1 MAVPNA
7 FDERSIPNLPGVER
21 GDIDLNKTEP
31 KTAVKTGRVQWIDF
45 AKGIAIL
52 ATILG
57 HTADVGKTGSDVR
70 ALIFSFHM
78 PLFFILSILTY
89 RCSNS
94 LEEYKMKQKKA
105 AKHLLVPAVV
115 VFAIATVIECVQD
128 TTLLTQF
135 EYWQEKLYTF
145 IIGSGTSVEYSGISV
160 AAFGIA
166 WFFFALFIGRA
177 IFDYIHLS
185 MKEDFQILVVSMIV
199 GAIGMI
205 WGMLMQLPFSLDIA
219 LAIMPFFY
227 WGYRMKR
234 MDLTKS
240 PLKKALIW
248 GVIWIVTLMITV
260 PDWEIRIYLELAN
273 RRYPLFPICFVTAVA
288 GTMCISELSVIF
300 CKAKHLVKPIVFLGR
315 NSLYLL
321 CVHILD
327 GNWESVWH
335 VEGHQFH
342 TALRRCVADIIVFLA
357 VMLVLTAWK
366 KIRRSIQTKK
376 AQSCA

>member
-1 MAVPNA
+1 M
-7 FDERSIPNLPGVER
+7 
-21 GDIDLNKTEP
+21 NKTEP

-115 VFAIATVIECVQD
+115 VFAIATAIECVQD

-185 MKEDFQILVVSMIV
+185 MKEDSQILVVSMIV

-234 MDLTKS
+234 MDMMKS

-273 RRYPLFPICFVTAVA
+273 RRYPLFPICFITAVA
-288 GTMCISELSVIF
+288 
-300 CKAKHLVKPIVFLGR
+300 
-315 NSLYLL
+315 
-321 CVHILD
+321 
-327 GNWESVWH
+327 
-335 VEGHQFH
+335 
-342 TALRRCVADIIVFLA
+342 
-357 VMLVLTAWK
+357 
-366 KIRRSIQTKK
+366 
-376 AQSCA
+376 

>member
-1 MAVPNA
+1 M
-7 FDERSIPNLPGVER
+7 
-21 GDIDLNKTEP
+21 NKTEP

-115 VFAIATVIECVQD
+115 VFAIATAIECVQD

-185 MKEDFQILVVSMIV
+185 MKEDSQILVVSMIV

-219 LAIMPFFY
+219 LAIMPRFS
-227 WGYRMKR
+227 
-234 MDLTKS
+234 T
-240 PLKKALIW
+240 
-248 GVIWIVTLMITV
+248 GVI
-260 PDWEIRIYLELAN
+260 
-273 RRYPLFPICFVTAVA
+273 
-288 GTMCISELSVIF
+288 G
-300 CKAKHLVKPIVFLGR
+300 
-315 NSLYLL
+315 
-321 CVHILD
+321 
-327 GNWESVWH
+327 
-335 VEGHQFH
+335 
-342 TALRRCVADIIVFLA
+342 
-357 VMLVLTAWK
+357 
-366 KIRRSIQTKK
+366 
-376 AQSCA
+376 

>member
-1 MAVPNA
+1 M
-7 FDERSIPNLPGVER
+7 
-21 GDIDLNKTEP
+21 NKTEP

-45 AKGIAIL
+45 AKGVAIL

-57 HTADVGKTGSDVR
+57 HTADIGKTGSDVR

-89 RCSNS
+89 RCSTS
-94 LEEYKMKQKKA
+94 VEEYKVKQKKA

-115 VFAIATVIECVQD
+115 TFVIAILIEAVQNISQ
-128 TTLLTQF
+128 LSRF
-135 EYWQEKLYTF
+135 EYWQGKLYTF
-145 IIGSGTSVEYSGISV
+145 IIGSGVDVEYSGIPV
-160 AAFGIA
+160 EALGIA

-185 MKEDFQILVVSMIV
+185 MKDDSQLLVVSMIV

-205 WGMLMQLPFSLDIA
+205 WGMLMQLPFSFDIA

-234 MDLTKS
+234 MDMTKA

-260 PDWEIRIYLELAN
+260 PDWEIRIYLELAC
-273 RRYPLFPICFVTAVA
+273 RRYPLFPICYITAVA
-288 GTMCISELSVIF
+288 GTMCISELSVII
-300 CKAKHLVKPIVFLGR
+300 CKAKHLVKPIVFLGK

-327 GNWESVWH
+327 TKWEDVWRI
-335 VEGHQFH
+335 EGHQFY
-342 TALRRCVADIIVFLA
+342 TAVKRCVIDLILFLI
-357 VMLVLTAWK
+357 VMLILTAWK
-366 KIRRSIQTKK
+366 KIKKSIQAKK